1 MSTETD
7 TLGGASKADI
17 ARAAMIGILILV
29 GGLVAVTYAIA
40 DKTEL
45 KITGTIDIGD
55 YSTVIL
61 MGAGGALVT
70 LGIVARDKMG
80 AQPPTVP

>member
-1 MSTETD
+1 MSTVD
-7 TLGGASKADI
+7 TLGGASKGDVTL
-17 ARAAMIGILILV
+17 AAIIGILILV

-40 DKTEL
+40 DKSEL
-45 KITGTIDIGD
+45 KITGSIDIGD

-70 LGIVARDKMG
+70 LGIVARDRMTS
-80 AQPPTVP
+80 PPPPV

>member
-7 TLGGASKADI
+7 TLGGASKSDI

-40 DKTEL
+40 DKSEL

-61 MGAGGALVT
+61 VGAGGALVT
-70 LGIVARDKMG
+70 LGIVVRDKMG
-80 AQPPTVP
+80 TPPPTVT

>member
-1 MSTETD
+1 MSTVD
-7 TLGGASKADI
+7 TLGGASKADVTL
-17 ARAAMIGILILV
+17 AALIGILILV

-40 DKTEL
+40 DKSEL
-45 KITGTIDIGD
+45 KITGSIDIGD

-70 LGIVARDKMG
+70 LGIVARDRMTSPT
-80 AQPPTVP
+80 PPV

>member
-1 MSTETD
+1 MSTD

-17 ARAAMIGILILV
+17 AKAAMMGILILV
-29 GGLVAVTYAIA
+29 GGIVAFTYAIA
-40 DKTEL
+40 DKSEL
-45 KITGTIDIGD
+45 KITGTIDVGD

-70 LGIVARDKMG
+70 LGIVARDRMG
-80 AQPPTVP
+80 ATPPVTT